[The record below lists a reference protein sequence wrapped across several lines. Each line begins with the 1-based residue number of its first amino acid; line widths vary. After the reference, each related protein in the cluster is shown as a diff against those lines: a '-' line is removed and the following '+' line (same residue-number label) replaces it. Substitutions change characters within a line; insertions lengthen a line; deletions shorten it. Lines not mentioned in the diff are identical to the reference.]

1 MPYSMTGFAFVK
13 KVFDDYELNIKVKS
27 LNNKSIDISIKGDK
41 NVLMYLDLEI
51 RKLVQQYFERGSFQ
65 LYININSLTP
75 KFIVEPEKLTQYAN
89 VVREI
94 TKQASI
100 YLSDDK
106 LYEVTIGMIVNNNNV
121 EEELDDTL
129 KENILNAV
137 KEALN
142 ALKEEREREGK
153 SLILDIESR
162 LNKIEEML
170 KEIEEKK
177 EKVLESVKEKVYQK
191 VKQLLGENYS
201 ERAFIEATLLADK
214 LDITEEVVRLK
225 THIQRFRELL
235 NLNEPIGRKL
245 DFMCQEMLREIN
257 TLGNKMPDFSKFTV
271 EMKTELEKIRQQ
283 VQNIE

>member
-13 KVFDDYELNIKVKS
+13 KVFDDYEVNIKVKS

-65 LYININSLTP
+65 LYVNINSLTP

-106 LYEVTIGMIVNNNNV
+106 LYEVTIGMIVNNNNL
-121 EEELDDTL
+121 EEEPDDTL

-153 SLILDIESR
+153 SLVLDIESR
-162 LNKIEEML
+162 LSKIEEML
-170 KEIEEKK
+170 GQIEEKK
-177 EKVLESVKEKVYQK
+177 EKVLESAKEKVYQK

-201 ERAFIEATLLADK
+201 ERAYIEATLLADK

>member
-41 NVLMYLDLEI
+41 NVVMYLDLEI

-142 ALKEEREREGK
+142 ALKEERERAGK

-177 EKVLESVKEKVYQK
+177 EKVLESAKEKVYQK

>member
-1 MPYSMTGFAFVK
+1 MTGFAFVK
-13 KVFDDYELNIKVKS
+13 KVFDGYEVNIKVKS

-94 TKQASI
+94 TKQANI
-100 YLSDDK
+100 NLSDDK
-106 LYEVTIGMIVNNNNV
+106 LYEVTIGMIMNNNNL

-129 KENILNAV
+129 KENILNVV

-162 LNKIEEML
+162 LDKIEEML
-170 KEIEEKK
+170 KGIEEKK
-177 EKVLESVKEKVYQK
+177 EKALESAKEKVYQK

>member
-13 KVFDDYELNIKVKS
+13 KVFDDYEVNIKVKS

-41 NVLMYLDLEI
+41 NALMYLDLEI

-65 LYININSLTP
+65 LYVNINSLTP

-106 LYEVTIGMIVNNNNV
+106 LYEVTIGMIVNNNNL
-121 EEELDDTL
+121 EEEPDDTF

-153 SLILDIESR
+153 SLVLDIESR

-170 KEIEEKK
+170 GEIEEKK
-177 EKVLESVKEKVYQK
+177 EKVLESAKEKVYQK

-201 ERAFIEATLLADK
+201 ERAYIEATLLADK

>member
-1 MPYSMTGFAFVK
+1 MTGFAFVK
-13 KVFDDYELNIKVKS
+13 KVFDDYEVNIKVKS
-27 LNNKSIDISIKGDK
+27 LNSKSIDISIKGDK

-106 LYEVTIGMIVNNNNV
+106 LYEVTIGMIMNNNNL
-121 EEELDDTL
+121 EEELDDAL

-170 KEIEEKK
+170 REIEEKK

>member
-13 KVFDDYELNIKVKS
+13 KAFDDYEINIKVKS

-75 KFIVEPEKLTQYAN
+75 KFIVEPEKLTQYVN

-94 TKQASI
+94 TKQANI
-100 YLSDDK
+100 NLSDDK
-106 LYEVTIGMIVNNNNV
+106 LYEVTIGMIMNNNNV

-142 ALKEEREREGK
+142 TLKEERKREGK
-153 SLILDIESR
+153 SLILDIECR

>member
-1 MPYSMTGFAFVK
+1 MTGFAFVK
-13 KVFDDYELNIKVKS
+13 KVFDDYEVNIKVKS

-106 LYEVTIGMIVNNNNV
+106 LYEVTIGMIMNNNNL

-170 KEIEEKK
+170 KEIEERK
-177 EKVLESVKEKVYQK
+177 EKVLESAKERVYQK

>member
-13 KVFDDYELNIKVKS
+13 KMLDDYEVNIRVKS

-94 TKQASI
+94 TKQANI
-100 YLSDDK
+100 NLSDDK
-106 LYEVTIGMIVNNNNV
+106 LYEVTIGMIMNNNNV

-162 LNKIEEML
+162 LDKIQEML

-177 EKVLESVKEKVYQK
+177 EKVLENVKEKAYQK

>member
-13 KVFDDYELNIKVKS
+13 KVFDDYEVNIKVKS

-100 YLSDDK
+100 NLSDDK
-106 LYEVTIGMIVNNNNV
+106 LYEVTIGMIMNNNNL

-153 SLILDIESR
+153 SLISDIESR

-170 KEIEEKK
+170 KEIEDKK

>member
-13 KVFDDYELNIKVKS
+13 KVFDDYEVNIKVKS

-51 RKLVQQYFERGSFQ
+51 RKLFQQYFERGSFQ
-65 LYININSLTP
+65 LYVNINSLTP
-75 KFIVEPEKLTQYAN
+75 KFIVEPEKLSQYAN

-94 TKQASI
+94 TKQANI
-100 YLSDDK
+100 NLSDDK
-106 LYEVTIGMIVNNNNV
+106 LYEVTIGMIMNNNNL

-142 ALKEEREREGK
+142 ALKGEREREGK

-177 EKVLESVKEKVYQK
+177 EKVLDSVKEKVYQK

>member
-13 KVFDDYELNIKVKS
+13 KMFDDYEVNIKVKS

-94 TKQASI
+94 TKQANI
-100 YLSDDK
+100 NLSDDK
-106 LYEVTIGMIVNNNNV
+106 LYEVTIGMIMNNNNV

-142 ALKEEREREGK
+142 ALKEERKREGK

-162 LNKIEEML
+162 LDKIEEML

-177 EKVLESVKEKVYQK
+177 EKVLENVKEKVYQK

>member
-1 MPYSMTGFAFVK
+1 MTGFAFVK
-13 KVFDDYELNIKVKS
+13 KVFDDYEVNIKVKS

-94 TKQASI
+94 TKQANI
-100 YLSDDK
+100 NLSDDK
-106 LYEVTIGMIVNNNNV
+106 LYEVTIGMIMNNNNV

-153 SLILDIESR
+153 SLILDIEGR

-170 KEIEEKK
+170 REIEEKK